1 MYKLWSV
8 RGKMPEKD
16 HSLKKAVRR
25 VILRIQKDLL
35 YYRVALAAVVVY
47 LLFMRFVC
55 GAGCPLVWLT
65 GFPCPACGLT
75 RAAKL
80 VFCARFT
87 DAYQMHP
94 MIYPILLFLFLFF
107 FYRYIL
113 GKELPYAV
121 WWAVLIFAGCLGLYV
136 YRMVTQFPGDVP
148 MGYYRGNVMRTI
160 LNKIHR
166 R

>member
-1 MYKLWSV
+1 MS
-8 RGKMPEKD
+8 EKD
-16 HSLKKAVRR
+16 HSLKKDVHR
-25 VILRIQKDLL
+25 VLLRIQRDLL
-35 YYRVALAAVVVY
+35 RYRVALVVVAGY

-65 GFPCPACGLT
+65 GLPCPACGLT

-80 VFCARFT
+80 VFLGQFAE
-87 DAYQMHP
+87 AYQMHP

-113 GKELPYAV
+113 GKELPYAI
-121 WWAVLIFAGCLGLYV
+121 WWGVLIFGTCIGLYF
-136 YRMVTQFPGDVP
+136 YRMMTQFPGSAP
-148 MGYYRGNVMRTI
+148 MGYYHENVMRE
-160 LNKIHR
+160 LLDKIHR